1 MTTKNEKNNHPNQAI
16 ELLDQYFPKG
26 SKKRGEVMA
35 ILSLAW
41 IEGRQEGKIQTEE
54 RHNQYENK

>member
-1 MTTKNEKNNHPNQAI
+1 MKRKEHHPNQSV
-16 ELLDQYFPKG
+16 ELLDLYFPKG

-41 IEGRQEGKIQTEE
+41 VEGIQEGRKQKVVEK
-54 RHNQYENK
+54 RK